1 MGRSVIDFISPM
13 GHRKD
18 KGHLC
23 AIPLFQDIFP
33 TMRSPKDTLSRSRSL
48 RLFSCAVIGAGL
60 ALSGCSVF
68 KPSKIQHGS
77 LIEAD
82 DYNKLKIGET
92 SRSDVM
98 DALGSPTGRATF
110 DDNTWIYVSMTHVL
124 APLSF
129 PQVRKQDVVVL
140 TFDQNGILRNLRS
153 LHKDDARY
161 VTMAAGRTPTPG
173 TKINIMQ
180 QILGNVGRY
189 NPLSQMTSTYGGSTG
204 PMNSMNG
211 GPGHGGSGNSL
222 P

>member
-1 MGRSVIDFISPM
+1 
-13 GHRKD
+13 
-18 KGHLC
+18 
-23 AIPLFQDIFP
+23 
-33 TMRSPKDTLSRSRSL
+33 MRSPKDTLPRSRSL

-77 LIEAD
+77 LVEAD
-82 DYNKLKIGET
+82 DYNKLKVGET

-124 APLSF
+124 APISF

-153 LHKDDARY
+153 LHKNDARY
-161 VTMAAGRTPTPG
+161 VVMASGRTPTPG

-189 NPLSQMTSTYGGSTG
+189 NPLSQMSSTYGGSTG

>member
-1 MGRSVIDFISPM
+1 
-13 GHRKD
+13 
-18 KGHLC
+18 
-23 AIPLFQDIFP
+23 
-33 TMRSPKDTLSRSRSL
+33 MRSPKDTMPRPRSL
-48 RLFSCAVIGAGL
+48 RLFWCAVIGAGV

-68 KPSKIQHGS
+68 KPSVVQRGS
-77 LIEAD
+77 LVEAD
-82 DYNKLKIGET
+82 DYNKLKVGET

-124 APLSF
+124 VPISF

-153 LHKDDARY
+153 LHKNDARY

-189 NPLSQMTSTYGGSTG
+189 NPLSQMTSTYGGSMG